1 MSTRRILPVFLAAIA
16 AWLVVSAFLGQWS
29 LLDGAPR
36 NSLALYLDGQA
47 ERPFAYRLLMPTLV
61 RSLGKALPEGLQ
73 LTLADHLAPHL
84 REHYVR
90 PLQARHEAAL
100 PGISERAEGDWRRPD
115 YRRDYVLMVGLIWL
129 AFLGALLAVR
139 QIALTLGGGEN
150 LATQLML
157 GYALIYPWVFLNGGY
172 FYDFGEQFFACTLV
186 WLALAGRWTTFSALL
201 LLMQCNKETAVLMP
215 FLLAPLLWS
224 RRSVALLLRLGLL
237 TLACLAIYYS
247 IRLRAA
253 HLPGQSGEWNWPGN
267 LQFWQTP
274 DNWLLFYQPY
284 GVDTVPVP
292 HIAFPLAAF
301 AALLWSW
308 RHGLT
313 EPALAATLSLGVML
327 GLLLTLGF
335 RDEYRAVGM
344 CLPFLI
350 AGIAAASAPR
360 RD

>member
-16 AWLVVSAFLGQWS
+16 AWLVVSAFLSQWS

-61 RSLGKALPEGLQ
+61 RSLGKALPEDAQ
-73 LTLADHLAPHL
+73 RTLADRFAPHF
-84 REHYVR
+84 REQYVR
-90 PLQARHEAAL
+90 PLLTRHEITL
-100 PGISERAEGDWRRPD
+100 PGISERAERDWRRPD

-139 QIALTLGGGEN
+139 QIALTLGGAEN

-157 GYALIYPWVFLNGGY
+157 GYAAIYPWVFLNGGY
-172 FYDFGEQFFACTLV
+172 FYDFGEQFFACSLV
-186 WLALAGRWTTFSALL
+186 WLALTGRWTTFSALL

-224 RRSVALLLRLGLL
+224 RRSPGLAIRLGLL
-237 TLACLAIYYS
+237 SLACLSILYAI
-247 IRLRAA
+247 RQHTA
-253 HLPGQSGEWNWPGN
+253 HLPGQSGEWNWADN
-267 LQFWQTP
+267 LQFWLTP
-274 DNWLLFYQPY
+274 SNWLMLYQPY
-284 GVDTVPVP
+284 GNSLPVP
-292 HIAFPLAAF
+292 RLAFPVAAF
-301 AALLWSW
+301 AALLWSC
-308 RHGLT
+308 RRGAT
-313 EPALAATLSLGVML
+313 GAALAATASLALML